1 MQQFYVQ
8 ATNESLITVDYT
20 IVVNGLEYSMYY
32 ANATH
37 WAEELR
43 GELIGS
49 VINTGNGYI
58 LSDSFVKKEMDY
70 SLFSELQVLLAFIY
84 KTDDLNYK
92 FRFIE
97 INEI

>member
-1 MQQFYVQ
+1 MKQFYVQ

-20 IVVNGLEYSMYY
+20 IVEQGLEYSIYY
-32 ANATH
+32 SNTEQ
-37 WAEELR
+37 WASELR
-43 GELIGS
+43 GQLIGS
-49 VINTGNGYI
+49 IINTGDGYI

-70 SLFSELQVLLAFIY
+70 CLFIELQVLLAFIN
-84 KTDDLNYK
+84 KRDDLNYK